1 MTPLDA
7 VLHALPPPPAPPTLP
22 PPPEPPVEPPCWYI
36 IRLVRRVFISC
47 SLSSSL
53 ITHDFVIPMLS
64 HFANLWHK
72 ANNMIT
78 ELLHALL
85 RNSMYLDIRSLER
98 FVFNMNL
105 SKEEKP
111 YSIQALI

>member
-1 MTPLDA
+1 
-7 VLHALPPPPAPPTLP
+7 
-22 PPPEPPVEPPCWYI
+22 
-36 IRLVRRVFISC
+36 
-47 SLSSSL
+47 
-53 ITHDFVIPMLS
+53 
-64 HFANLWHK
+64 
-72 ANNMIT
+72 MIT